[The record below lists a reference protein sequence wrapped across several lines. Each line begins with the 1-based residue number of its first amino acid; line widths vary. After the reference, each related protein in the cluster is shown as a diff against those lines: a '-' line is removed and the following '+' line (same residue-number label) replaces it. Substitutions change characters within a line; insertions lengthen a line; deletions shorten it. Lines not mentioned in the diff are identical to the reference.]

1 MPAAQNLQALKKGVI
16 ISMKILA
23 IGNSFSED
31 AVTYLYQIAQAGG
44 EDIKVVNLYIGGCSL
59 QRHWNNVEG
68 DIADYDYQLNG
79 SPSDRKISI
88 KEALLE
94 EEWDI
99 VTLQQCSG
107 QSGLSES
114 YYPYIDK
121 LSEYVSSLV
130 PGAKQWIHKT
140 WAYEKDSDHEEYGYY
155 DRSQDKMY
163 EALTKAY
170 ALAAEKLS
178 LKLIPC
184 GDVIQYLRKLPA
196 FDYEKGGM
204 SLCRDGFHMNIPY
217 GRYALALTWYK
228 TLLQGDILS
237 NTFVP
242 VTDGLETDTVLLQT
256 IREGV
261 NDCLRSGA
269 EKR

>member
-1 MPAAQNLQALKKGVI
+1 
-16 ISMKILA
+16 MKILA

-31 AVTYLYQIAQAGG
+31 AAAYLYQIAKAGG

-79 SPSDRKISI
+79 SHTDRKISI
-88 KEALLE
+88 KEALME
-94 EEWDI
+94 EKWDI

-107 QSGLSES
+107 QSGLKES
-114 YYPYIDK
+114 YYPYIEK
-121 LSEYVSSLV
+121 LSEYVTSLV

-155 DRSQDKMY
+155 DCNQDKMY
-163 EALTKAY
+163 EELTKAY
-170 ALAAEKLS
+170 HLAAEKLS
-178 LKLIPC
+178 LKIIPC

-196 FDYEKGGM
+196 FDYGNGGM
-204 SLCRDGFHMNIPY
+204 SLCRDGYHMNIPY

-228 TLLQGDILS
+228 TLLHGDILT

-242 VTDGLETDTVLLQT
+242 ETEGGETDAELLRTV
-256 IREGV
+256 REGV
-261 NDCLRSGA
+261 NACLEVR
-269 EKR
+269 